1 MATTT
6 ETVASKQ
13 VKLTAAYDEE
23 AHKAYKYSAYLPV
36 YDEETK
42 FPPLEPFEFKDKA
55 LLADPKKPNLL
66 SDDNG
71 RVKVTDA
78 QKNKLALLL
87 AERGVV
93 VFRDQD
99 FKDIGTAKQKAF
111 GQYFGPLHIHP
122 VGAHVKD
129 NLELHNIY
137 LGSDNLYRAQQRS
150 AKLTSIGYH
159 SDVSYEHQT
168 PGITLLTLLTVPST
182 GGDTAWVNQTLAY
195 ERLSEPIKKLLEG
208 LKAEHSGF
216 PQAENARRD
225 SKFVRREPVSS
236 EHPIVRVHPATGR
249 KALFFNPG
257 FTKRI
262 IGLKVEESDAILKL
276 LFKHIS
282 LSADLQVRVKWD
294 DRTVTLWDNR
304 VTAHTAINDY
314 NVQSDEDGLRHGFR
328 ITTLAEK
335 PVGVNGLESTW

>member
-1 MATTT
+1 MLKP
-6 ETVASKQ
+6 SR
-13 VKLTAAYDEE
+13 
-23 AHKAYKYSAYLPV
+23 

-66 SDDNG
+66 SEDNG
-71 RVKVTDA
+71 RVKVTRLTPGVGTEITGLQLSQLTDD
-78 QKNKLALLL
+78 QKNELALLL

-99 FKDIGTAKQKAF
+99 FKDIGTEKQKAF

-122 VGAHVKD
+122 VGSHVKD

-168 PGITLLTLLTVPST
+168 LGITLLTLLTVPST

-208 LKAEHSGF
+208 LRAEHSGF

-225 SKFVRREPVSS
+225 GKFVRREPVSS
-236 EHPIVRVHPATGR
+236 EHPIVRVHPVSEPR
-249 KALFFNPG
+249 PF
-257 FTKRI
+257 
-262 IGLKVEESDAILKL
+262 SC
-276 LFKHIS
+276 
-282 LSADLQVRVKWD
+282 
-294 DRTVTLWDNR
+294 
-304 VTAHTAINDY
+304 
-314 NVQSDEDGLRHGFR
+314 LRR
-328 ITTLAEK
+328 
-335 PVGVNGLESTW
+335 